1 MSDFAQMHVFF
12 IVTTGA
18 VVIVTLLLALV
29 LYYIVR
35 ILRTVDAFSRMALD
49 EAAEVRED
57 IADLRASVRA
67 EGMKWRSL
75 AKFFRSFIE
84 RFMGGKDI
92 KK

>member
-1 MSDFAQMHVFF
+1 MNDFFYMHVFF
-12 IVTTGA
+12 IVTTGS
-18 VVIVTLLLALV
+18 VVLVTLLLALA

-35 ILRTVDAFSRMALD
+35 ILRTVDAFSQLALH
-49 EAAEVRED
+49 EAAQVRED

-75 AKFFRSFIE
+75 SKFFRSFVE
-84 RFMGGKDI
+84 RFVGGKDI

>member
-1 MSDFAQMHVFF
+1 MNDFFYMHVFF
-12 IVTTGA
+12 IVTTGS

-35 ILRTVDAFSRMALD
+35 ILRTVDAFSQLALD
-49 EAAEVRED
+49 EAAQVRED

-75 AKFFRSFIE
+75 AKFIRSFVE
-84 RFMGGKDI
+84 RFVGGKGI

>member
-1 MSDFAQMHVFF
+1 MHIFF

-18 VVIVTLLLALV
+18 VVIVTILLSLA

-35 ILRTVDAFSRMALD
+35 ILRTVDAFSQLALD
-49 EAAEVRED
+49 EAAQVRED
-57 IADLRASVRA
+57 IADLRESVRA

-75 AKFFRSFIE
+75 SKFFRSFVE
-84 RFMGGKDI
+84 RFVRGKGL